1 MKAIV
6 NSKVVNGKC
15 ATNKGSISKAFEQ
28 FEGKE
33 ITITIERKRRKRSNE
48 QNAYLLGCVY
58 PLIKQGFFETC
69 GEVFTIDEVHEI
81 MKLKFNFIEL
91 TNESTGEVITAPKS
105 TTKNTK
111 FEQEQYHEQCRQ
123 FAIEWFNITIPLPNE
138 QIEIKL

>member
-1 MKAIV
+1 MKYSINTKIV
-6 NSKVVNGKC
+6 DGKISN
-15 ATNKGSISKAFEQ
+15 NKESIIKIFKE
-28 FEGKE
+28 FEGKN
-33 ITITIERKRRKRSNE
+33 ITISIQRQKTKRSNN
-48 QNAYLLGCVY
+48 QNKYLWGCIY

-123 FAIEWFNITIPLPNE
+123 FALEWFNITIPLPNE

>member
-1 MKAIV
+1 MKVQI
-6 NSKVVNGKC
+6 NTKIINGKI
-15 ATNKGSISKAFEQ
+15 TNNRESFIRSLIEFNN
-28 FEGKE
+28 KE

-48 QNAYLLGCVY
+48 QNAYLWCCIY

-69 GEVFTIDEVHEI
+69 GEVFTINEVHEI

-123 FAIEWFNITIPLPNE
+123 FALEWFNITIPLPNE

>member
-28 FEGKE
+28 FDGKE
-33 ITITIERKRRKRSNE
+33 VTITIERKRRKRSNE
-48 QNAYLLGCVY
+48 QNAYLWCCIY
-58 PLIKQGFFETC
+58 PLIKQGFYETC
-69 GEVFTIDEVHEI
+69 GETFTINEVHEI

-123 FAIEWFNITIPLPNE
+123 FALEWFNITIPLPNE

>member
-1 MKAIV
+1 MKASV

-28 FEGKE
+28 FDGKE
-33 ITITIERKRRKRSNE
+33 VTITIERKRRKRSNE
-48 QNAYLLGCVY
+48 QNAYLWCCIY

-69 GEVFTIDEVHEI
+69 GEVFTINEVHEI

-123 FAIEWFNITIPLPNE
+123 FALEWFNITIPLPNE

>member
-48 QNAYLLGCVY
+48 QNAYLWACVY

-69 GEVFTIDEVHEI
+69 GEVFTIEEVHDI

>member
-1 MKAIV
+1 MKASV

-48 QNAYLLGCVY
+48 QNAYLWCCIY

-123 FAIEWFNITIPLPNE
+123 FAIEWFNIAIPLPNE

>member
-48 QNAYLLGCVY
+48 QNAYLWGCVY

-69 GEVFTIDEVHEI
+69 GEVFTIEEVHEI

-138 QIEIKL
+138 QIEIKI

>member
-28 FEGKE
+28 FDGKE
-33 ITITIERKRRKRSNE
+33 VTITIERKRRKRSNE
-48 QNAYLLGCVY
+48 QNAYLWCCIY
-58 PLIKQGFFETC
+58 PLIKQGFYETC
-69 GEVFTIDEVHEI
+69 GETFTINEVHEI

-138 QIEIKL
+138 QIEIKI

>member
-1 MKAIV
+1 MKYSINTKIV
-6 NSKVVNGKC
+6 DGKISN
-15 ATNKGSISKAFEQ
+15 NKESIIKIFKE
-28 FEGKE
+28 FEGKN
-33 ITITIERKRRKRSNE
+33 ITISIQRQKTKRSNN
-48 QNAYLLGCVY
+48 QNKYLWGCVY
-58 PLIKQGFFETC
+58 PLIKQGFYETC
-69 GEVFTIDEVHEI
+69 GETFTIDEVHEI

-123 FAIEWFNITIPLPNE
+123 FALEWFNITIPLPNE

>member
-48 QNAYLLGCVY
+48 QNAYLWCCIY
-58 PLIKQGFFETC
+58 PLIKQGFYETC
-69 GEVFTIDEVHEI
+69 GETFTINEVHEI

-123 FAIEWFNITIPLPNE
+123 FALEWFNIAIPLPNE

>member
-48 QNAYLLGCVY
+48 QNAYLWACVY

-69 GEVFTIDEVHEI
+69 GEVFTIEEVHEI

-123 FAIEWFNITIPLPNE
+123 FALEWFNIAIPLPNE

>member
-28 FEGKE
+28 FDGKE
-33 ITITIERKRRKRSNE
+33 VTITIERKRRKRSNE
-48 QNAYLLGCVY
+48 QNAYLWCCIY

-69 GEVFTIDEVHEI
+69 GEVFTINEVHEI

-123 FAIEWFNITIPLPNE
+123 FALEWFNITIPLPNE